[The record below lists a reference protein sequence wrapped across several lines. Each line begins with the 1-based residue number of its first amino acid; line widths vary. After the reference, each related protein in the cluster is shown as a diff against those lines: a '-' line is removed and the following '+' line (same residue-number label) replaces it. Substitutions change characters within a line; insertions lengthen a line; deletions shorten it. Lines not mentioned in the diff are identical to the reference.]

1 MFPSPNACRRH
12 IVLPTVCPH
21 IVYFHPPQ
29 TYVADMSFYLR
40 SAPHIVCLTHT
51 YIVCFPPQT
60 HVADM
65 SFYIHTVCPPHCM
78 STPTSIVCLY
88 SHDCNPNAHDPLL
101 ARLQSDCTR
110 DCNTTCRVGCKH
122 LHYVMHVIE
131 SSMLCCVVGM
141 SYWAQTCYNRH
152 VCLYVY
158 MHVNITTCRVRS
170 NTTCRNQHL
179 GLFVHAWVQH
189 TCYN

>member
-12 IVLPTVCPH
+12 VVLPTVCSH
-21 IVYFHPPQ
+21 IVYFHHPQ

-65 SFYIHTVCPPHCM
+65 SFYIRSAPHIVCLPQYMYYVSLSKRMSHTCCCTYCLPPHCM

-88 SHDCNPNAHDPLL
+88 SHDCNTNAHDPLL

-122 LHYVMHVIE
+122 LHYVMHVIG
-131 SSMLCCVVGM
+131 SSMLCYVVGM
-141 SYWAQTCYNRH
+141 SCWDRHTCDNQH
-152 VCLYVY
+152 VCLY
-158 MHVNITTCRVRS
+158 M
-170 NTTCRNQHL
+170 
-179 GLFVHAWVQH
+179 
-189 TCYN
+189 